1 MRAARQAGYSVASA
15 QNTKAMPEMRIAG
28 WPLGMAVKAEHRELV
43 AALSNA
49 LAELQRTG
57 ALSRI
62 FAAHGITHQVP

>member
-1 MRAARQAGYSVASA
+1 VSGYEIDPL
-15 QNTKAMPEMRIAG
+15 AMPEMRVAG

-57 ALSRI
+57 AVSRI
-62 FAAHGITHQVP
+62 FAAHGITHQLP